1 MIPKVVATVAKAV
14 DRARLAW
21 LSKRE
26 SVESRCTE
34 IALAGAIAAI
44 PGVDTAI
51 LLCHGSVTLRKG
63 AGPEPHS
70 WLRCEGFIIDG
81 TLDQFGGRPG
91 VWIQQEVD
99 PEGHQY
105 EERFYLTIRPYHL
118 LPLLQDMG
126 LHFLNI
132 GCELRAVRET
142 RPGQAPTE
150 VGGSEPRDS
159 LLLAL
164 TQVPNVPT
172 PSPRLQSG
180 AFFARCNTGS
190 HHASAFLCART

>member
-34 IALAGAIAAI
+34 ISLAGAIAAI
-44 PGVDTAI
+44 PRVDTTI
-51 LLCHGSVTLRKG
+51 LLCHGFVTPRKG
-63 AGPEPHS
+63 ADPERHS
-70 WLRCEGFIIDG
+70 WLRCEGSIIDG
-81 TLDQFGGRPG
+81 TLEQFGGQPG
-91 VWIQQEVD
+91 VWIQQEAD

-105 EERFYLTIRPYHL
+105 EERFFLTFRPYHL

-142 RPGQAPTE
+142 RPGQAP
-150 VGGSEPRDS
+150 
-159 LLLAL
+159 
-164 TQVPNVPT
+164 N
-172 PSPRLQSG
+172 
-180 AFFARCNTGS
+180 
-190 HHASAFLCART
+190 